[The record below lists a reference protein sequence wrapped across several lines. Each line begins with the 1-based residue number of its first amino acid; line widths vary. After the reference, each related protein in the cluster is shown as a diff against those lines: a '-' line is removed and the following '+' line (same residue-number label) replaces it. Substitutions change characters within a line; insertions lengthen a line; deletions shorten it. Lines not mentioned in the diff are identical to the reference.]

1 VVRGD
6 LSLPLAR
13 SRDHVF
19 AQRHAAFGPPG
30 QYPRAPER
38 SGAAAAADR
47 ARRAGTD
54 GRRSANRAAS
64 TGTDAE
70 GALTTQPAYV
80 LLEDGA
86 WFSGTAPFTFEPAY
100 AEVVFT
106 TNLSGYQEV
115 FTDPS
120 YLGQLVVMTAPMI
133 GNYGVN
139 PDDLESDRPRVA
151 AVVVRELC
159 SKPSNWR
166 ATGALGD
173 WLEAAGVPIVADV
186 DTRQLTRH
194 IRSKGAMRGV
204 AAPGTEPTEQVRAA
218 LAASP
223 SMDGLDLATSAT
235 ISGEYTAGKP
245 EARHHIVAY
254 DYGMKRNILR
264 LFAQNDCR
272 VTVVPAATPA
282 GRVRELAPDGLFLSN
297 GPGDPAA
304 VGYAIEAIRDLAD
317 GSLPIFGICLGH
329 QLLGL
334 ALGGETVKLPY
345 GHRGGNHPVRD
356 LATGQVLIT
365 SQNHG
370 FAVRG
375 DTGGVPGATSLE
387 VTHLNL
393 NDTTVEGLRHREFPM
408 FAVQYH
414 PEASPGPH
422 DAQGHFRQFL
432 QALDTQ

>member
-1 VVRGD
+1 
-6 LSLPLAR
+6 
-13 SRDHVF
+13 
-19 AQRHAAFGPPG
+19 
-30 QYPRAPER
+30 
-38 SGAAAAADR
+38 
-47 ARRAGTD
+47 
-54 GRRSANRAAS
+54 
-64 TGTDAE
+64 
-70 GALTTQPAYV
+70 V

-86 WFSGTAPFTFEPAY
+86 WFAGTTPFPFEPTC

-133 GNYGVN
+133 GNYGIN
-139 PDDLESDRPRVA
+139 PEDVESDRPRVSGI
-151 AVVVRELC
+151 VTREL
-159 SKPSNWR
+159 SRRPSNWR
-166 ATGALGD
+166 ATGGLTE
-173 WLEAAGVPIVADV
+173 WLASAAVPVVTDV

-204 AAPGTEPTEQVRAA
+204 LAVGSAPTTAVRAR
-218 LAASP
+218 LEGSP
-223 SMDGLDLATSAT
+223 RMDGLDLASDAT
-235 ISGEYTAGKP
+235 VATEYTAGDP
-245 EARHHIVAY
+245 NARHHVVAY
-254 DYGMKRNILR
+254 DFGMKRNIVR
-264 LFAQNDCR
+264 LFVQHGCR
-272 VTVVPAATPA
+272 VTIVPAGTPA
-282 GRVRELAPDGLFLSN
+282 ARVRELQPSGVFLSN

-304 VGYAIEAIRDLAD
+304 VDYAVHAIKDLAD

-334 ALGGETVKLPY
+334 ALGGATEKLPY

-356 LATGQVLIT
+356 LKTGQVLIT

-370 FAVRG
+370 FAVKG
-375 DTGGVPGATSLE
+375 DSHAVMGVKSLE

-393 NDTTVEGLRHREFPM
+393 NDGTVEGLRHREYPI

-422 DAQGHFRQFL
+422 DAQEHFREFL
-432 QALDTQ
+432 QALDSQ

>member
-1 VVRGD
+1 
-6 LSLPLAR
+6 
-13 SRDHVF
+13 
-19 AQRHAAFGPPG
+19 
-30 QYPRAPER
+30 
-38 SGAAAAADR
+38 
-47 ARRAGTD
+47 
-54 GRRSANRAAS
+54 
-64 TGTDAE
+64 
-70 GALTTQPAYV
+70 

-86 WFSGTAPFTFEPAY
+86 WFPGTAPLPIEPAY

-120 YLGQLVVMTAPMI
+120 YLGQIVVMTAPMI
-133 GNYGVN
+133 GNYGIN
-139 PDDLESDRPRVA
+139 PDDVESDRPRVA
-151 AVVVRELC
+151 GVVVREL
-159 SKPSNWR
+159 SGHASNWR
-166 ATGALGD
+166 STGDLID
-173 WLEAAGVPIVADV
+173 WLASAKVPLVADV

-194 IRSKGAMRGV
+194 IRSRGAMRGAV
-204 AAPGTEPTEQVRAA
+204 ALGAEPSDDVRAA

-223 SMDGLDLATSAT
+223 SMDGLDLASAAT
-235 ISGEYTAGKP
+235 IARAYTEGASDAK
-245 EARHHIVAY
+245 HHVVAF
-254 DYGMKRNILR
+254 DFGMKRNILR
-264 LFAQNDCR
+264 LFVEQGCR
-272 VTVVPAATPA
+272 VTVVPAATTA
-282 GRVRELAPDGLFLSN
+282 AEVRDLKPDGVFLSN

-304 VGYAIEAIRDLAD
+304 VGYAINTIRDLAD
-317 GSLPIFGICLGH
+317 GTLPIFGICLGH

-356 LATGQVLIT
+356 LHTGHVLIT

-375 DTGGVPGATSLE
+375 ETGTVPGATSLE

-393 NDTTVEGLRHREFPM
+393 NDGTVEGIRHREYPI

-432 QALDTQ
+432 QALDTK

>member
-1 VVRGD
+1 
-6 LSLPLAR
+6 
-13 SRDHVF
+13 
-19 AQRHAAFGPPG
+19 
-30 QYPRAPER
+30 
-38 SGAAAAADR
+38 
-47 ARRAGTD
+47 
-54 GRRSANRAAS
+54 
-64 TGTDAE
+64 
-70 GALTTQPAYV
+70 
-80 LLEDGA
+80 
-86 WFSGTAPFTFEPAY
+86 
-100 AEVVFT
+100 
-106 TNLSGYQEV
+106 V

-120 YLGQLVVMTAPMI
+120 YLGQIVVMTAPMI
-133 GNYGVN
+133 GNYGIN
-139 PDDLESDRPRVA
+139 REDGESDRPRVA
-151 AVVVRELC
+151 GVVVREL
-159 SKPSNWR
+159 SVQPSNWR
-166 ATGALGD
+166 STGALGD
-173 WLEAAGVPIVADV
+173 WLASARVPLVAGV

-194 IRSKGAMRGV
+194 IRSKGAMRGAV
-204 AAPGTEPTEQVRAA
+204 ALGEQPSDAVRAA

-223 SMDGLDLATSAT
+223 SMDGLDLATHAT
-235 ISGEYTAGKP
+235 ITAEYHEGPA

-264 LFAQNDCR
+264 LFLKHGCR
-272 VTVVPAATPA
+272 VTVVPAATSA
-282 GRVRELAPDGLFLSN
+282 ARVRELAPDGVFLSN

-304 VGYAIEAIRDLAD
+304 VCYAITTLRDLAD
-317 GSLPIFGICLGH
+317 GRMPIFGICLGH

-375 DTGGVPGATSLE
+375 DTAGVPGASGLE

-393 NDTTVEGLRHREFPM
+393 NDGTVEGVKHREYPV

-422 DAQGHFRQFL
+422 DAQGHFQQFL

>member
-1 VVRGD
+1 M
-6 LSLPLAR
+6 
-13 SRDHVF
+13 
-19 AQRHAAFGPPG
+19 
-30 QYPRAPER
+30 
-38 SGAAAAADR
+38 
-47 ARRAGTD
+47 
-54 GRRSANRAAS
+54 
-64 TGTDAE
+64 
-70 GALTTQPAYV
+70 

-86 WFSGTAPFTFEPAY
+86 WFPGTAPFPFESAY

-133 GNYGVN
+133 GNYGIN
-139 PDDLESDRPRVA
+139 PEDLESDRPRVA
-151 AVVVRELC
+151 AVVVREL
-159 SKPSNWR
+159 SRKPSNWR
-166 ATGALGD
+166 STGALGD
-173 WLEAAGVPIVADV
+173 WLDAAKVPIVTDV

-204 AAPGTEPTEQVRAA
+204 AAVGDEPSEQVRAA

-223 SMDGLDLATSAT
+223 SMDGLDLATRAT
-235 ISGEYTAGKP
+235 IAAEYVAGGP
-245 EARHHIVAY
+245 EAAHHIVAY

-264 LFAQNDCR
+264 LFAENDCR
-272 VTVVPAATPA
+272 VTVVPADTPA
-282 GRVRELAPDGLFLSN
+282 ARVRELKPDGLFLSN

-304 VGYAIEAIRDLAD
+304 VTYAVEAIRELAD
-317 GSLPIFGICLGH
+317 GSIPIFGICLGH

-345 GHRGGNHPVRD
+345 GHRGGNHPVKD
-356 LATGQVLIT
+356 LSTGQVLIT

-375 DTGGVPGATSLE
+375 DEGGVPGANSLQ

-393 NDTTVEGLRHREFPM
+393 NDGTVEGVRHREYPI

>member
-1 VVRGD
+1 
-6 LSLPLAR
+6 
-13 SRDHVF
+13 
-19 AQRHAAFGPPG
+19 
-30 QYPRAPER
+30 
-38 SGAAAAADR
+38 
-47 ARRAGTD
+47 
-54 GRRSANRAAS
+54 
-64 TGTDAE
+64 
-70 GALTTQPAYV
+70 V

-86 WFSGTAPFTFEPAY
+86 WFLGTAPLRFEPTY

-133 GNYGVN
+133 GNYGIN
-139 PDDLESDRPRVA
+139 PEDIESDRPRVA
-151 AVVVRELC
+151 GVVVREL
-159 SKPSNWR
+159 SVKPSNWR
-166 ATGALGD
+166 ATGALAE
-173 WLEAAGVPIVADV
+173 WLADARVPIVTDV

-194 IRSKGAMRGV
+194 IRSKGAMRGAV
-204 AAPGTEPTEQVRAA
+204 ALGERPTDEVRAA

-223 SMDGLDLATSAT
+223 SMDGLDLATQAT
-235 ISGEYTAGKP
+235 ITGEFVEGQSG
-245 EARHHIVAY
+245 ARRHIVAY
-254 DYGMKRNILR
+254 DFGMKRNILR
-264 LFAQNDCR
+264 LFLQHDCR
-272 VTVVPAATPA
+272 VTVLPAQAPAA
-282 GRVRELAPDGLFLSN
+282 RVRELEPDGLFLSN

-304 VGYAIEAIRDLAD
+304 VTYAIKTLRELAD

-370 FAVRG
+370 FAVQG
-375 DTGGVPGATSLE
+375 DTTGVPGAKALE

-393 NDTTVEGLRHREFPM
+393 NDGTVEGVRHREYPI

-422 DAQGHFRQFL
+422 DAQGHFQQFL

>member
-1 VVRGD
+1 
-6 LSLPLAR
+6 
-13 SRDHVF
+13 
-19 AQRHAAFGPPG
+19 
-30 QYPRAPER
+30 
-38 SGAAAAADR
+38 
-47 ARRAGTD
+47 
-54 GRRSANRAAS
+54 
-64 TGTDAE
+64 
-70 GALTTQPAYV
+70 
-80 LLEDGA
+80 
-86 WFSGTAPFTFEPAY
+86 
-100 AEVVFT
+100 
-106 TNLSGYQEV
+106 
-115 FTDPS
+115 
-120 YLGQLVVMTAPMI
+120 
-133 GNYGVN
+133 
-139 PDDLESDRPRVA
+139 
-151 AVVVRELC
+151 
-159 SKPSNWR
+159 
-166 ATGALGD
+166 
-173 WLEAAGVPIVADV
+173 VPIVTDV

-194 IRSKGAMRGV
+194 IRSRGAMRGV
-204 AAPGTEPTEQVRAA
+204 AALGVEPTAAVRAA

-223 SMDGLDLATSAT
+223 SMNGLDLATAAT
-235 ISGEYTAGKP
+235 IGQEYVEGPAD
-245 EARHHIVAY
+245 ARYHVVAY

-282 GRVRELAPDGLFLSN
+282 ERVRELEPDGIFLSN

-304 VGYAIEAIRDLAD
+304 VTYAVRAIRDLAD
-317 GSLPIFGICLGH
+317 GAIPIFGICLGH

-375 DTGGVPGATSLE
+375 DTGGVPGAAALA

-393 NDTTVEGLRHREFPM
+393 NDGTVEGVCHREYPI